1 MKKNNSESE
10 INRIRVKLYEE
21 TKNLTPEEHTRR
33 SNENARRLAAQYG
46 FIVSTKEIEGVI
58 KNKAGM

>member
-1 MKKNNSESE
+1 MRKNDSESE

-33 SNENARRLAAQYG
+33 SNDKARKLAAQYG
-46 FIVSTKEIEGVI
+46 FAVSPAI
-58 KNKAGM
+58 KITMRTMQ